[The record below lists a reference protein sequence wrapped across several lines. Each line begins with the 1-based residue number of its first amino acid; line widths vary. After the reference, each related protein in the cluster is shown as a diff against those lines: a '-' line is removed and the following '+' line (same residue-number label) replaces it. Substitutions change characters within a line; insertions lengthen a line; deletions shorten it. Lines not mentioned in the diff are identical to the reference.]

1 LCSGLFN
8 DGNKRSSLVL
18 GAYFLELNGYDYCIS
33 RFILEMENI
42 VVWLADNKID
52 DNLLL
57 DIILSIIYENNFSE
71 SIKLRLIENIGF

>member
-1 LCSGLFN
+1 
-8 DGNKRSSLVL
+8 
-18 GAYFLELNGYDYCIS
+18 
-33 RFILEMENI
+33 MENI